1 MNRCYKTIEIER
13 VRNRLMVF
21 ERWPQWLIKNFDSK
35 SQILKMKIDLMQET
49 SNYNSTILSLT
60 IVH

>member
-49 SNYNSTILSLT
+49 SNYNSKILSLT